1 VLTLPPSVKVFAA
14 TQAIDGRKGV
24 DSLAS
29 IVRSVFREDPL
40 SGHLFVFFSRRFD
53 RVRVMYW
60 DRNGFAMWS
69 KRLEKG
75 RYRFATVDGA
85 LKARLIE
92 WSDLALV
99 LEGIELRG
107 ATRRARWEP
116 RSSRSAIVRTASIL

>member
-40 SGHLFVFFSRRFD
+40 SGHLFVFFSRRLD

-116 RSSRSAIVRTASIL
+116 RSRRSAIVSTASIL